1 MSPRAAALL
10 TAFGLAAWAPPAGA
24 TWSLVAVDPA
34 TGEVGAAAATCGK
47 MVWFIAEVV
56 PGRGAVVAQAD
67 TLLDGRDLGA
77 EGLAAGL
84 TPAEILDELTDPAF
98 DPAFETRQYGVAA
111 LSGEAAAF
119 TGAETEDVAIS
130 MGDGSLTVQGNL
142 LTGAAVVEDS
152 FAAFQDAEGLPME
165 ERLMRG
171 LEAGAAQGGDSRC
184 PPERAAKSA
193 FITVATEDGE
203 LRTWRDRGYGPPI
216 EGLRAELDGS
226 GCASAPGQGSGQRS
240 WLWALA
246 GLGVLRRRRRAA

>member
-1 MSPRAAALL
+1 MSLRLTTLLIGLAAALAWS
-10 TAFGLAAWAPPAGA
+10 TPAAA
-24 TWSLVAVDPA
+24 TWSLVAVDPS

-77 EGLAAGL
+77 EGLSAGD
-84 TPAEILDELTDPAF
+84 TPEEILAALTDPGF

-111 LSGEAAAF
+111 LSGEAMAF
-119 TGAETEDVAIS
+119 TGAETSDVATS
-130 MGDGSLTVQGNL
+130 LSAASLTVQGNL
-142 LTGAAVVEDS
+142 LTEAAVVEDAY
-152 FAAFQDAEGLPME
+152 AAYLDAEGEPME

-203 LRTWRDRGYGPPI
+203 LRTWRDRGYGPPV
-216 EGLRAELDGS
+216 EGLRAELDGE
-226 GCASAPGQGSGQRS
+226 GCAVAPGGAGE
-240 WLWALA
+240 AAVVLA
-246 GLGVLRRRRRAA
+246 GLVALRRRRRAA

>member
-1 MSPRAAALL
+1 MSPRSLTPLL
-10 TAFGLAAWAPPAGA
+10 VLTLAAAWAPPAAA
-24 TWSLVAVDPA
+24 TWSLVAVDPS

-77 EGLAAGL
+77 EGLSAGL
-84 TPAEILDELTDPAF
+84 TPTEILATLTDPTF

-119 TGAETEDVAIS
+119 TGAQTEDVATS
-130 MGDGSLTVQGNL
+130 LSDAALTVQGNL
-142 LTGAAVVEDS
+142 LTGSAVVEEA
-152 FAAFQDAEGLPME
+152 FAAFDAAEGEPME

-171 LEAGAAQGGDSRC
+171 LEAGAAQGGDARC

-193 FITVATEDGE
+193 FITVASEDGAV
-203 LRTWRDRGYGPPI
+203 RTWRDRGYGPPV
-216 EGLRAELDGS
+216 EGLRAELDGV
-226 GCASAPGQGSGQRS
+226 GCASAPGRGGA
-240 WLWALA
+240 LLALA
-246 GLGVLRRRRRAA
+246 GILGLRRRRRAA

>member
-1 MSPRAAALL
+1 MLSRAVALL
-10 TAFGLAAWAPPAGA
+10 TAVALAAWAPPAGA

-67 TLLDGRDLGA
+67 TLLDGRDLAA
-77 EGLAAGL
+77 EGLSAGL
-84 TPAEILDELTDPAF
+84 TPAEILGELTDPTF

-119 TGAETEDVAIS
+119 TGAETEDVALS
-130 MGDGSLTVQGNL
+130 MGDGSVTVQGNL
-142 LTGAAVVEDS
+142 LTGALVVEDT
-152 FAAFQDAEGLPME
+152 FAAFQDAEGEPME

-184 PPERAAKSA
+184 PPDRAAKSA
-193 FITVATEDGE
+193 FITVATQDGE
-203 LRTWRDRGYGPPI
+203 VKTWRDRGYGPPI
-216 EGLRAELDGS
+216 EGLRAELDGA
-226 GCASAPGQGSGQRS
+226 GCSATASRGSV
-240 WLWALA
+240 LLALA
-246 GLGVLRRRRRAA
+246 GLLALRRRRRAA